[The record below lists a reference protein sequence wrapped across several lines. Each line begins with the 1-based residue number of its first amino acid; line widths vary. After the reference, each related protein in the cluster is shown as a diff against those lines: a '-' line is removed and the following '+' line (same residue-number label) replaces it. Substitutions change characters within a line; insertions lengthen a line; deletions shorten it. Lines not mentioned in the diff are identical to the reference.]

1 MIQNLVFV
9 ILFVKILFRTYNFI
23 LHVPVDIIRVFIIP
37 KFVAENLEANKNQQK
52 SLLIQKASLIL
63 WI

>member
-9 ILFVKILFRTYNFI
+9 ILFVKILFRAYNFI
-23 LHVPVDIIRVFIIP
+23 LHVPVDIIRAFIIP

-52 SLLIQKASLIL
+52 TLFIQKASLIL
-63 WI
+63 

>member
-23 LHVPVDIIRVFIIP
+23 LHVPVGIIRVFIIP